1 MATNPST
8 RPRARSWTK
17 ELLYAF
23 LAGVLVLVG
32 FLVLPRLAESTHPMV
47 GKPVPELTLPVLM
60 GGPIPRERLPDPT
73 SFAQLRGRVLV
84 LDFWAP
90 WCGPC
95 RMLGPVIE
103 KLSGNIQGVTIGK
116 LNVDEAGAIAQEY
129 DVASI
134 PTMILFKGGKAVA
147 RTQGFQNEPQ
157 IRALIQP
164 HL

>member
-1 MATNPST
+1 MAHAFTAENFK
-8 RPRARSWTK
+8 K
-17 ELLYAF
+17 EVLESPIP
-23 LAGVLVLVG
+23 VLV
-32 FLVLPRLAESTHPMV
+32 
-47 GKPVPELTLPVLM
+47 
-60 GGPIPRERLPDPT
+60 
-73 SFAQLRGRVLV
+73 
-84 LDFWAP
+84 DFWAP

-103 KLSGNIQGVTIGK
+103 KLAGSMQGVTIGK

-157 IRALIQP
+157 IRAMIQP